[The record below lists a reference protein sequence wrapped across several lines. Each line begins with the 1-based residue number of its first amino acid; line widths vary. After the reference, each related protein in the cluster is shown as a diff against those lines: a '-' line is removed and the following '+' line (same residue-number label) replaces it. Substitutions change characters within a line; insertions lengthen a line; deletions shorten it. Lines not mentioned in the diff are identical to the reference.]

1 MVSRS
6 LFNPVSERPNTRQ
19 LTKSEEIAFI
29 KRGLVREY
37 LKYIVPTMLT
47 FTLVS
52 IYSIVDGVFVGHAV
66 GDAGLAGVNVAYPL
80 VQLMTAVATGV
91 GMGGGVIASINERS
105 EGVVFMLWGS
115 AARQKCARVNRS
127 RHLVLEAPHPSP
139 LSASRGFFG
148 CHHFSMAN
156 AWLQEHGKTA
166 INWQLPLYVNSI
178 DEL

>member
-1 MVSRS
+1 M
-6 LFNPVSERPNTRQ
+6 
-19 LTKSEEIAFI
+19 FI

-91 GMGGGVIASINERS
+91 P
-105 EGVVFMLWGS
+105 
-115 AARQKCARVNRS
+115 ARWARRD
-127 RHLVLEAPHPSP
+127 A
-139 LSASRGFFG
+139 
-148 CHHFSMAN
+148 
-156 AWLQEHGKTA
+156 
-166 INWQLPLYVNSI
+166 
-178 DEL
+178 